1 MYPPKP
7 ATIIPRMAQD
17 SPYKGDPFSTYCAL
31 SGQQTLFLGD
41 KLFITGGYYVRT
53 PNRTISAGPWFRI
66 LDLQTSFELDRLR
79 NYTEILPPSI
89 YPPTVP
95 IVQNP
100 VFWFDS
106 QTSSIFYSQGA
117 ATLEGG
123 IYNDSSQHTSAVRG
137 KSWTA
142 PYNPANNSL
151 GLWREI
157 DTPFSS
163 QTGAAVSRRSFY
175 DDKARKG
182 YIYGGWVT
190 RTGPNVVTDGAL
202 TYDAETLVWTNGSIP
217 FGRMDGQ
224 GAGVPYRTADG
235 RVVSI
240 IFGGSLNGTPLSM
253 TTVFVHDIANDKWYR
268 QDTNGGD
275 PGSRGFFC
283 STMVSASD
291 NSSHQI
297 LVYSGLPLSGP
308 STFTDIWALSL
319 PSFTWSLIQANSP
332 ILAPGPGPRR
342 HASCDIVNNHI
353 LAIFGG
359 RNFDGGDSRNC
370 DTNGN
375 ALFLYNLN
383 TFEWLESYDS
393 SDREAYRVPG
403 DVFNDIGGN
412 SSGFATLTAPPGGFS
427 DPEMRAL
434 FALTMP
440 TSPAGSGSQ
449 SSTNVGAIAGGT
461 IGGVAAVIG
470 LVLLFLFFRRRKSR
484 PVPTPPAGND
494 PRKYIING
502 AFEIGNSN
510 QQSQNAYSEVEGDRV
525 SNPYGS
531 VLLNEG
537 QVMEA
542 RGREVKPPPVE
553 LPAED
558 ALRDPWLKDNI
569 REQRPLLT

>member
-1 MYPPKP
+1 
-7 ATIIPRMAQD
+7 MAQD

-123 IYNDSSQHTSAVRG
+123 IYNDSSQHTSAWPDWG
-137 KSWTA
+137 C
-142 PYNPANNSL
+142 
-151 GLWREI
+151 I
-157 DTPFSS
+157 
-163 QTGAAVSRRSFY
+163 
-175 DDKARKG
+175 
-182 YIYGGWVT
+182 
-190 RTGPNVVTDGAL
+190 TDGAL

-494 PRKYIING
+494 PRKYTING